1 MTRSIW
7 KGPFVDES
15 LIRYLNRKSKT
26 SILEESFKDLR
37 KNVWSRRSLITPEF
51 LKKKLY
57 IYNGKSFVRLTVSE
71 KMIEHRFGEFAKTR
85 KNVIHKKKK
94 RR

>member
-26 SILEESFKDLR
+26 SIKNLR

-57 IYNGKSFVRLTVSE
+57 IYNGKSFVRLTVSD